1 MVRLRLLL
9 VGDIHLSFE
18 NMKKLSDWTDQNIKS
33 LDYVLPYL
41 FEQEKKVSNTVEKY
55 GQRGKT
61 RLINHTKSTYGIY
74 SRSLLTWRIVDSAP
88 NAVCC

>member
-1 MVRLRLLL
+1 MSGTCREDSGAFANVAVVIFFV
-9 VGDIHLSFE
+9 VGG
-18 NMKKLSDWTDQNIKS
+18 
-33 LDYVLPYL
+33 PYL

-55 GQRGKT
+55 GKRGKT

>member
-1 MVRLRLLL
+1 MISTFCAALSIVNLGRSVRNSIFLL
-9 VGDIHLSFE
+9 
-18 NMKKLSDWTDQNIKS
+18 KK
-33 LDYVLPYL
+33 LPYL

-55 GQRGKT
+55 GKRGKT